1 MVQIVKAV
9 SLEPKILILDE
20 PTSSLTE
27 PQVRV
32 VLRLIRQLASQS
44 VGLVLISHYLAEIF
58 EVCDDLTV
66 MRDGEVVADGPVK
79 ETTLPQ
85 VVTQM
90 VGRKIEI
97 SRRVAHVRRVATET
111 TPLMAVENLSLSGI
125 LQDVRFRLRSGEVLG
140 VTGLAGSGLREL
152 SRGIVR
158 GARPRSLWPNPR

>member
-27 PQVRV
+27 AQVRV
-32 VLRLIRQLASQS
+32 ALRLIRQLASQG

-66 MRDGEVVADGPVK
+66 MRDGEVVADGPVS

-85 VVTQM
+85 VVAQM
-90 VGRKIEI
+90 VGRKVDDFAP
-97 SRRVAHVRRVATET
+97 R
-111 TPLMAVENLSLSGI
+111 
-125 LQDVRFRLRSGEVLG
+125 
-140 VTGLAGSGLREL
+140 
-152 SRGIVR
+152 
-158 GARPRSLWPNPR
+158 RPRRRARRRRPR